1 MTRSQNKPEVIREE
15 MVRQLE
21 QFPTEVLE
29 AALVILQMRQ
39 TESKP

>member
-21 QFPTEVLE
+21 QLPTEVLE
-29 AALVILQMRQ
+29 AALVILQLRQ

>member
-15 MVRQLE
+15 MVRRLE